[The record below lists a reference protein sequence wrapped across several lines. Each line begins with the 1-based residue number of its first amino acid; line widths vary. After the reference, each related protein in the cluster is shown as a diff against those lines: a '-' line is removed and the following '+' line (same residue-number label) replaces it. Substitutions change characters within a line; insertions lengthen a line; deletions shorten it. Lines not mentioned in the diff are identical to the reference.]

1 MCSSLPNRGTNCEVL
16 ATVKFRARLTWFGVM
31 VAALTMLVFGILL
44 HALVSRT
51 GPETQDRDL
60 AALAARTV
68 SSLATAPAA
77 TFSGPVLP
85 PVPVDVAAGTEPF
98 IEVIAADGS
107 ILFSTGQ
114 VAGAPP
120 VLDQALIDQAR
131 REGIVA
137 ATIIPAPGV
146 ELRVAVR
153 PFSRPDLDLTGVV
166 VAGQSAGLTAANLRG
181 LSAVLLVAA
190 IVTILAAWLVSRLV
204 ASRALQPLRQLAATA
219 DRIATTGDFDQ
230 RLPATEAQD
239 EVGALTSSFN
249 RMLDRLSESRR
260 RLADSLEQ
268 QRRFVADA
276 SHELRS
282 PLAVI
287 RSNLSFLERQ
297 PGADPADRE
306 SAAAD
311 SARAAVAMTNL
322 IDDLLRL
329 ARLDAD
335 QPDRQARVS
344 IAEAVKQAADRSAAG
359 ADLVV
364 GPIPEVVVHG
374 DLEDLTRL
382 LVNLIVNARTH
393 GRPPIEIEVDDTGA
407 EVVLEVRDH
416 GPGLPPGQ
424 EERIFDRFYRI
435 DQARSGGGTGLG
447 LAIAR
452 GLAEQHGGTLIASNR
467 PTGGAVFTLH
477 LPK

>member
-1 MCSSLPNRGTNCEVL
+1 M
-16 ATVKFRARLTWFGVM
+16 KFRTRLTWYGVM

-44 HALVSRT
+44 NGLASRS
-51 GPETQDRDL
+51 GPRTQDQDL

-68 SSLATAPAA
+68 SSLATAPAD
-77 TFSGPVLP
+77 TFIGPVLP
-85 PVPVDVAAGTEPF
+85 PVPVDVAAGTEQF
-98 IEVIAADGS
+98 IEVIAADGTV
-107 ILFSTGQ
+107 LFSTGQ

-120 VLDQALIDQAR
+120 LLDQELIDRAS
-131 REGIVA
+131 REGNVA
-137 ATIIPAPGV
+137 ATISPAAGV

-166 VAGQSAGLTAANLRG
+166 VAGQSSGLTAANLRG
-181 LSAVLLVAA
+181 LTAVLVIAA

-204 ASRALQPLRQLAATA
+204 AAKALQPLRQLASTA
-219 DRIATTGDFDQ
+219 DRIASTGNLDE
-230 RLPATEAQD
+230 RLPATDAKD
-239 EVGALTSSFN
+239 EVGALTASFN

-287 RSNLSFLERQ
+287 RANLSFLERQ
-297 PGADPADRE
+297 PDADPADRD
-306 SAAAD
+306 SAVAD
-311 SARAAVAMTNL
+311 SSRAAVAMTNL

-329 ARLDAD
+329 ARLDAG
-335 QPDRQARVS
+335 QPDQQEKSSLV
-344 IAEAVKQAADRSAAG
+344 EAVKQGVERAGPGEDLTIGAIPDADVR
-359 ADLVV
+359 
-364 GPIPEVVVHG
+364 G

-393 GRPPIEIEVDDTGA
+393 GRPAIELTAEESGDDVILT
-407 EVVLEVRDH
+407 VSDR
-416 GPGLPPGQ
+416 GPGIPSGE
-424 EERIFDRFYRI
+424 EERIFERFYRL
-435 DQARSGGGTGLG
+435 DRARSGAGTGLG

-452 GLAEQHGGTLIASNR
+452 GLAEQHGGILTASNR
-467 PTGGAVFTLH
+467 SGGGTVFTLR
-477 LPK
+477 LSKS